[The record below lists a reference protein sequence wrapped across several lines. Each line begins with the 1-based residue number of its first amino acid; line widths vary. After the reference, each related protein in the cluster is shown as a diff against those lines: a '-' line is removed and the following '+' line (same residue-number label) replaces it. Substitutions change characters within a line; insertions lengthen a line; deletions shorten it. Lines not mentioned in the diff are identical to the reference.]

1 MYEQP
6 APPPPNAEKI
16 IKTLLLEEDEEV
28 DTVDP
33 LLLCRADCP
42 SEVETV
48 YFNRNYKRFINM
60 DKRLRHHAKKVKQS
74 VLKRSEGLMQ
84 RC

>member
-1 MYEQP
+1 MGMSLMFWSQSRQILFE
-6 APPPPNAEKI
+6 
-16 IKTLLLEEDEEV
+16 LLEEDEEV

-33 LLLCRADCP
+33 LLLCRVDCP

-48 YFNRNYKRFINM
+48 SFNRNYKRFINM

-74 VLKRSEGLMQ
+74 VLKR
-84 RC
+84 